1 MDYYSKYM
9 KYKNKYITLK
19 EKENI
24 SIEGNGLNLS
34 TAPYFEDIHGG
45 SKNKKGSKKGR
56 SKNMNRK
63 NNHSFGSLSHKAGRT
78 NNAYVAGINFEG
90 GKIIN
95 HIKQYEQC
103 VAYANCQIAMD
114 APYHKV
120 PRVADESVRSSGRS
134 ESQFH
139 GYDEEKLK
147 RKLEEILNLI
157 KAKFP
162 ATKLVIQIARG
173 RSSEPTFQEVIKPVL
188 DKLNISNVITKYGY
202 RSTDYFLPSN
212 DTPFVFFNYGMF
224 AELSDNIPIQVG
236 EICNPVVTYDVTN
249 YDSVRG
255 FEFGNRQSFET
266 DEKNIL
272 NEIESIKRLT
282 LFGIA
287 DQMKFITPAEY
298 TKENVMNMIDSV

>member
-1 MDYYSKYM
+1 MDYYSKYL
-9 KYKNKYITLK
+9 KYKNKYISLK
-19 EKENI
+19 EKEDI
-24 SIEGNGLNLS
+24 SNGSNGINLS

-45 SKNKKGSKKGR
+45 SKNKKGS
-56 SKNMNRK
+56 RK
-63 NNHSFGSLSHKAGRT
+63 SRRNNHSLGALRLKAGRS

-114 APYHKV
+114 APYHEV

-134 ESQFH
+134 ESQFR
-139 GYDEEKLK
+139 GYDEEELK

-157 KAKFP
+157 KGKFP
-162 ATKLVIQIARG
+162 DPKIKLVIQIARG

-188 DKLNISNVITKYGY
+188 DKLNITNVITKYGY
-202 RSTDYFLPSN
+202 RSTDYYVPSN
-212 DTPFVFFNYGMF
+212 DTPFVFLNYGMF
-224 AELSDNIPIQVG
+224 AELSENISIQVG

-249 YDSVRG
+249 YDSDRG
-255 FEFGNRQSFET
+255 FTFGNRQSFEA

-272 NEIESIKRLT
+272 NEIDSIKKLT

-287 DQMKFITPAEY
+287 DQMKFITPVEY
-298 TKENVMNMIDSV
+298 TKEHVIGMIDSV